1 MSKELL
7 NKEKVRKL
15 ALIKDYDKSQGV
27 NSFILNGESVWLDKA
42 TRVGLINSLQIE
54 KAAKREETTLWLNEV
69 PYKVDIDTAL
79 KMLTMIELYAV
90 ECYNTTEKHIMAV
103 NALDDVNRVY
113 NYDYT
118 KGYPKRLFF
127 ELEVNKEYE

>member
-1 MSKELL
+1 MREELL
-7 NKEKVRKL
+7 DKEKIRKL

-54 KAAKREETTLWLNEV
+54 KAANRDKTTLWINNT
-69 PYKVDIDTAL
+69 PYTMCIDDAL
-79 KMLTMIELYAV
+79 KMLTVIELYAV
-90 ECYNTTEKHIMAV
+90 ECYNTTERHITAV
-103 NALDDVNRVY
+103 NELTDANRVY

-118 KGYPKRLFF
+118 RGYPKRLTFN
-127 ELEVNKEYE
+127 LESE

>member
-7 NKEKVRKL
+7 NKEKARKL

-27 NSFILNGESVWLDKA
+27 NSFILNDKSVWLDKA

-54 KAAKREETTLWLNEV
+54 KAANRDKTTLWFAET
-69 PYKVDIDTAL
+69 PYTMNIDDAL
-79 KMLTMIELYAV
+79 KMLTVIELYAV
-90 ECYNTTEKHIMAV
+90 ECYNTTEKHIMVV
-103 NALDDVNRVY
+103 NELNDVNRVY

-118 KGYPKRLFF
+118 RDYPRRLTF
-127 ELEVNKEYE
+127 ELDSE